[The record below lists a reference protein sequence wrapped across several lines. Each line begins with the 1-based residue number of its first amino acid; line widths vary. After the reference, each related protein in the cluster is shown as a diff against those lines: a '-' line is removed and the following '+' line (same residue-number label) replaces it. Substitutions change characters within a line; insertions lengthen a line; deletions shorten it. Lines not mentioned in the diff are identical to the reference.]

1 MRALV
6 ASASA
11 AEHIELRD
19 VPAPSPAPHETL
31 VRVHAVSINRG
42 EINRLPLAKD
52 GTRFGWD
59 LAGTVER
66 PSADGGGPAEGTRL
80 VGFVAS
86 TAWAEQ
92 VAVPNLRLSPIPD
105 HLSFEAASALPVA
118 GLTALRMVRIDRL
131 LGKRV
136 LITGAAGGVGRFAIQ
151 LAARGGAQVTGVVG
165 SEERGR
171 GLRELGAEH
180 VILELDPASEPFD
193 LILESVG
200 GTSLATALG
209 LVRNGGLIVSFGN
222 SSKVETTFRV
232 NTFYG
237 RHDARLQGFSLLAP
251 NQPSDFRDDLRYL
264 AELAAGGRL
273 DAQLDLVTDWNDA
286 AVAFAAL
293 RERRVHGKAVLLIQ

>member
-42 EINRLPLAKD
+42 EINRLPLAED